1 MDAPFTH
8 ALKAYLLDRML
19 HTEKGRAAAREAMEA
34 VFPEI
39 MENALTIVTDADGV
53 QRLIDKDGVEIATID
68 EGD

>member
-1 MDAPFTH
+1 MRP
-8 ALKAYLLDRML
+8 
-19 HTEKGRAAAREAMEA
+19 MEA

-53 QRLIDKDGVEIATID
+53 QRLIDKDGVEIATLD